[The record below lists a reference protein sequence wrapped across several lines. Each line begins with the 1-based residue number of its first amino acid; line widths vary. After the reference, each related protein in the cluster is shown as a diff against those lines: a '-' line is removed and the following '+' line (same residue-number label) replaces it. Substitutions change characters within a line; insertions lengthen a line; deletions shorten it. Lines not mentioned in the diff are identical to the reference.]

1 MKSHTILLTIV
12 IIISCGE
19 KPTKSELDLKV
30 VLNKPL
36 TEISGINA
44 DENNLWAIT
53 DKPNAVAYKL
63 NFKGEAIQEVTVKN
77 IQAIDVEA
85 VTSDS
90 ANVYIGDVGDND
102 GGRDERQ
109 IIKFSKT
116 QSGTEK
122 EVEVDGQ
129 VITFRFADEQNT
141 ESKKK
146 NNFDCESLLSM
157 GDSLYL
163 FTKRREDHRT
173 ELFVL
178 PKTAGNYIA
187 RSLGVF
193 DTHGLVTDAAVNT
206 QNNELALCGY
216 NKGHKF
222 PFILLFKNFTGNNF
236 FSGQMERIELADKPW
251 DWQIEGI
258 TFSKDNKVY
267 FSCEETKEVKSTL
280 YSIERSKINNLSKK

>member
-1 MKSHTILLTIV
+1 MKHSLFPVIV
-12 IIISCGE
+12 LIFFSCAQ
-19 KPTKSELDLKV
+19 KPAQSDLNLKV

-44 DENNLWAIT
+44 DGDNLWAIT
-53 DKPNAVAYKL
+53 DKPHAVAFKL
-63 NFKGEAIQEVTVKN
+63 NLQGDLIQEITVKN

-85 VTSDS
+85 VASDS
-90 ANVYIGDVGDND
+90 GFVYIGDVGDND
-102 GGRDERQ
+102 GGREERQ
-109 IIKFSKT
+109 IIKFAKVK
-116 QSGTEK
+116 SGTAK
-122 EVEVDGQ
+122 EAEVDGE
-129 VITFRFADEQNT
+129 VITFRFADEQTT

-146 NNFDCESLLSM
+146 NNYDCESLLSM

-163 FTKRREDHRT
+163 FTKRREDHKT

-187 RSLGVF
+187 RSIGIF
-193 DTHGLVTDAAVNT
+193 DTHGLITDAAVNF

-222 PFILLFKNFTGNNF
+222 PFVLLFKNFTGNNF
-236 FSGQMERIELADKPW
+236 FAGQMERIELADKPW
-251 DWQIEGI
+251 DWQVEGI

-280 YSIERSKINNLSKK
+280 YCIERAKMGSLNKK